1 MGYWVSKLKNIPT
14 HFDWYFFLVGDFRNH
29 SMINDLFR
37 DDFSILADR
46 IGEDSAII
54 AQNSKIEYDLQMA
67 LKDIQGG
74 ALGEMI
80 KNLEH
85 RSPGLLIINRHPS
98 KLTRFDRMYKQAKES
113 MPADWS
119 EEKKTE
125 FLMEYYYRN
134 RKNDELD
141 DDAVILYIPFS
152 RIEEAYSSTNSLIA
166 DLVAFSK
173 GNDNEFIRKTSKTG
187 IIQKRISTSISLNLG
202 IVAINFEIE

>member
-85 RSPGLLIINRHPS
+85 II
-98 KLTRFDRMYKQAKES
+98 LTTKY
-113 MPADWS
+113 
-119 EEKKTE
+119 T
-125 FLMEYYYRN
+125 
-134 RKNDELD
+134 
-141 DDAVILYIPFS
+141 ILNMFY
-152 RIEEAYSSTNSLIA
+152 
-166 DLVAFSK
+166 
-173 GNDNEFIRKTSKTG
+173 
-187 IIQKRISTSISLNLG
+187 
-202 IVAINFEIE
+202 